1 MRGAGYAAGA
11 ESDDGILTV
20 YDNDTLS
27 FQDFSD
33 VRSQISRRSSN
44 IGGTRRG
51 RANADNDNQSQ
62 NNADLYQFIIQEE
75 EDENDLDEE
84 NELDMQTLRN
94 QSDQKSMHSSSE
106 NENRAA
112 AQAAIF
118 NNNNQNGTLQAPFYL
133 RNVPRV
139 NQTSVQGFELRN
151 KLGQR
156 RQKEKRQRPDPTKDS
171 TFRGKTR

>member
-1 MRGAGYAAGA
+1 MQEEEDGHFAARKSQGSRSQYSATGQRRGVNGRLTDNSSEVRGQGYAAGP

-51 RANADNDNQSQ
+51 RAHADHDNQSQ

-75 EDENDLDEE
+75 EDENDIDEE
-84 NELDMQTLRN
+84 NELDVQTLRN
-94 QSDQKSMHSSSE
+94 QSDQKSMHS
-106 NENRAA
+106 
-112 AQAAIF
+112 
-118 NNNNQNGTLQAPFYL
+118 
-133 RNVPRV
+133 
-139 NQTSVQGFELRN
+139 
-151 KLGQR
+151 
-156 RQKEKRQRPDPTKDS
+156 
-171 TFRGKTR
+171 